1 MAGPEFDRLPFSS
14 VFLTKDEFA
23 AEMSNKT
30 CHAVMHLTW
39 VQDGSGGYRGQMAVL
54 VKPNGLLGRLYM
66 AAILPFRY
74 VLVYPPLLKGIGKE
88 WEGQA
93 NNFSPQ

>member
-1 MAGPEFDRLPFSS
+1 
-14 VFLTKDEFA
+14 
-23 AEMSNKT
+23 
-30 CHAVMHLTW
+30 
-39 VQDGSGGYRGQMAVL
+39 
-54 VKPNGLLGRLYM
+54 M